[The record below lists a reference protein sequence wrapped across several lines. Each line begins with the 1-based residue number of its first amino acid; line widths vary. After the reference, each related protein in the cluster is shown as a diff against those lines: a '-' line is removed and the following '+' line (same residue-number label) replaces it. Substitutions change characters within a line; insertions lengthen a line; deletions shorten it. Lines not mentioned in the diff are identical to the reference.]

1 MTVKDEVLVRLLAG
15 EDYST
20 IYGSIRGKKPFYQA
34 YNEWLVIKEKQYAET
49 LQKQNALDSKIKALQ
64 VEESALSKNVKG
76 LQGQAQELERIEKQ
90 IVDSR
95 NLLDATQKEFSEVQ
109 NQLYLLEEKGFTAEV
124 LAEVLRI
131 DVDGTAFLKRLE
143 TGNAFKDLLL
153 ELQQEHENLKK
164 VLQDTEN
171 AEKNLTLLRAQLKTI
186 SGQIRSENNVLDELK
201 LKTRRERAGVR
212 VVRGFFSQ
220 GYTVDDLQSLR
231 KGIDLLGIRGNPEK
245 SLSRV
250 FEAVE
255 KEGLLSGLTDRIIG
269 SRKELKTLNENV
281 VETRGELKAVISLA
295 IEKTKGISRVVQ
307 VAIEDV
313 KANALNEL
321 KVVASKSV
329 NELEAVGGKAQ
340 LELGDTQKLINILST
355 EFKKEI
361 EKALTTVDVEVRK
374 TLKKSGV
381 ETRKD
386 MAASVSQLNSVTG
399 KIEKLLED
407 KKDEVDKWLEDK
419 KGEVEK
425 YLAISR
431 I

>member
-1 MTVKDEVLVRLLAG
+1 M
-15 EDYST
+15 
-20 IYGSIRGKKPFYQA
+20 
-34 YNEWLVIKEKQYAET
+34 
-49 LQKQNALDSKIKALQ
+49 
-64 VEESALSKNVKG
+64 KG

-109 NQLYLLEEKGFTAEV
+109 NQLYLLEEKGFNAEV
-124 LAEVLRI
+124 LAETLRI

-186 SGQIRSENNVLDELK
+186 SGQIRSESNVLDELK
-201 LKTRRERAGVR
+201 LKTRRERTGVR

-231 KGIDLLGIRGNPEK
+231 KSIDLLGIRGNPKK

-269 SRKELKTLNENV
+269 SRKELKTPKKRTLLR
-281 VETRGELKAVISLA
+281 RGE
-295 IEKTKGISRVVQ
+295 
-307 VAIEDV
+307 
-313 KANALNEL
+313 N
-321 KVVASKSV
+321 
-329 NELEAVGGKAQ
+329 
-340 LELGDTQKLINILST
+340 
-355 EFKKEI
+355 
-361 EKALTTVDVEVRK
+361 
-374 TLKKSGV
+374 
-381 ETRKD
+381 
-386 MAASVSQLNSVTG
+386 
-399 KIEKLLED
+399 
-407 KKDEVDKWLEDK
+407 
-419 KGEVEK
+419 
-425 YLAISR
+425 
-431 I
+431 